1 VPQPLTQALT
11 PVILALAWGLNWP
24 AIKILLATVPPF
36 TLRALGLGGGAL
48 LLLLIAIVRRKRLVP
63 GTGDWKAV
71 LIGGGLSVVVF
82 NFCTAFA
89 QLSTTTSRAAVLTY
103 TMPMIAALLAWWLLG
118 EKPQPRAR
126 WALLWGSVG
135 ILALAWPVVQLLQA
149 DLSAADSGLIA
160 NPAHPRVGSY
170 AGLVF
175 PLLAATA
182 WAAGTVATKRWPP
195 RGDRIVLTAWQLG
208 LGALCG
214 SLAAAIANEPW
225 PTHWPAP
232 SLWALAFHTIIA
244 MAMAYVLWYALL
256 ERASAT
262 VSALT
267 TLAVPVVGVL
277 GAMALVGDRPSA
289 LDGVGFIAVL
299 GAAALMMWP
308 DRKKPKA

>member
-1 VPQPLTQALT
+1 VQQPLTQALT

-48 LLLLIAIVRRKRLVP
+48 LLLAIAIVRRRRLMP
-63 GTGDWKAV
+63 GAGDWKAV
-71 LIGGGLSVVVF
+71 LIGGSLSIVAF

-126 WALLWGSVG
+126 WALLWGSLG
-135 ILALAWPVVQLLQA
+135 ILLLAWPVVQMLHA
-149 DLSAADSGLIA
+149 GLSAAGSSASATL
-160 NPAHPRVGSY
+160 AHPRVGSY

-195 RGDRIVLTAWQLG
+195 PGDRLVLTAWQLG

-214 SLAAAIANEPW
+214 SLAAGLANEPW
-225 PTHWPAP
+225 PSHWPAL
-232 SLWALAFHTIIA
+232 SLWALAFHTVIA
-244 MAMAYVLWYALL
+244 MAMGYVLWFALL
-256 ERASAT
+256 ERATAT

-277 GAMALVGDRPSA
+277 GAMLLVGDRPSA
-289 LDGVGFIAVL
+289 LDGLGFVAVMT
-299 GAAALMMWP
+299 AAALMMWP
-308 DRKKPKA
+308 GAKKPTR